1 MSDKSELKA
10 ELERKKQRIAQIRE
24 EKKRKEEE
32 KKKKDVSLLPL
43 DSITLFSKVPAYER
57 LLLPLTI
64 MCLWPVTTE
73 TRVPQVRGLNRLLL
87 FFYFFLTITLS
98 VV

>member
-32 KKKKDVSLLPL
+32 KKKKDVSDRKKNLNTSDLISKRNLRGFVFSFFFCPL
-43 DSITLFSKVPAYER
+43 
-57 LLLPLTI
+57 
-64 MCLWPVTTE
+64 
-73 TRVPQVRGLNRLLL
+73 
-87 FFYFFLTITLS
+87 
-98 VV
+98 

>member
-32 KKKKDVSLLPL
+32 KKKKDVS
-43 DSITLFSKVPAYER
+43 DSGLF
-57 LLLPLTI
+57 
-64 MCLWPVTTE
+64 
-73 TRVPQVRGLNRLLL
+73 PQLVE
-87 FFYFFLTITLS
+87 
-98 VV
+98 V

>member
-32 KKKKDVSLLPL
+32 KKKKDVRTVSVL
-43 DSITLFSKVPAYER
+43 I
-57 LLLPLTI
+57 LLLSNKICLLCVYSI
-64 MCLWPVTTE
+64 M
-73 TRVPQVRGLNRLLL
+73 
-87 FFYFFLTITLS
+87 
-98 VV
+98 VVIVS

>member
-32 KKKKDVSLLPL
+32 KKKKDVSTVSVLTLLYTVIKYVL
-43 DSITLFSKVPAYER
+43 YSIFQ
-57 LLLPLTI
+57 
-64 MCLWPVTTE
+64 W
-73 TRVPQVRGLNRLLL
+73 
-87 FFYFFLTITLS
+87 
-98 VV
+98 

>member
-32 KKKKDVSLLPL
+32 KKKKDVRTVSGLVW
-43 DSITLFSKVPAYER
+43 LFSVITYAFCVDGAFLVIVY
-57 LLLPLTI
+57 LTV
-64 MCLWPVTTE
+64 LHVGHFKAWS
-73 TRVPQVRGLNRLLL
+73 RVWRCV
-87 FFYFFLTITLS
+87 FCWS
-98 VV
+98 

>member
-32 KKKKDVSLLPL
+32 KKKKDVRTISVLILLFSVIKYAFCVYIIYSLL
-43 DSITLFSKVPAYER
+43 
-57 LLLPLTI
+57 TI
-64 MCLWPVTTE
+64 LHAGHFEAWSRDWRCIFCW
-73 TRVPQVRGLNRLLL
+73 
-87 FFYFFLTITLS
+87 S
-98 VV
+98 

>member
-32 KKKKDVSLLPL
+32 KKKKDVS
-43 DSITLFSKVPAYER
+43 TVFLFYTVNFYTKFC
-57 LLLPLTI
+57 TI
-64 MCLWPVTTE
+64 KHP
-73 TRVPQVRGLNRLLL
+73 
-87 FFYFFLTITLS
+87 
-98 VV
+98 